1 MKKNTVQFI
10 IPGPL
15 MGYKQTTKKSIMH
28 PKERAKSKAYGQ
40 WKEKV
45 RMLAY
50 KAGMTISGWA
60 DPDKPPRL
68 SVQVFWNRSVVIDWK
83 NVYGAIEDSLWHL
96 PQGDKYVKPGK
107 HSDVT
112 WLAGVEQAIVTVEL

>member
-1 MKKNTVQFI
+1 MKKIRFV

-15 MGYKQTTKKSIMH
+15 MGYKQTTRKAILH
-28 PKERAKSKAYGQ
+28 PNERARSEAYGQ

-50 KAGMTISGWA
+50 KAGLKITGMA
-60 DPDKPPRL
+60 DRAKPPRL
-68 SVQVFWNRSVVIDWK
+68 SVQVFWAREARIDFK
-83 NVYGAIEDSLWHL
+83 NLYGAVEDSLWHL

-107 HSDVT
+107 YSDVT
-112 WLAGVEQAIVTVEL
+112 WDSGVEQAIVIVEL